1 MAEAALLSMSFEDKL
16 MSYLPHPFL
25 CYRLCVKKAPLRLD
39 KRDRP
44 SRLHP
49 HIARSGEGDARVK
62 AGGASGKHLGRTTEP
77 ELITRRGT
85 HGGTVR
91 LDTSTMPA
99 LIAYFRPV

>member
-1 MAEAALLSMSFEDKL
+1 MPLFQAVQALIRVPVFGAIPQNPRAD
-16 MSYLPHPFL
+16 
-25 CYRLCVKKAPLRLD
+25 KAPLRLG

-49 HIARSGEGDARVK
+49 RIARSGEGDARVK